1 MLELSA
7 HLDCRSEAEQDE
19 EETDDHQDDHPRQTE
34 VVLTRDIV
42 GQDGGVSQPPP
53 NLSVGNPLDEVYPGP
68 GGGVEVVA
76 SGEEVVHH
84 QRLKHH
90 R

>member
-1 MLELSA
+1 MWELPA
-7 HLDCRSEAEQDE
+7 HLDCRREAKQDE
-19 EETDDHQDDHPRQTE
+19 EETDDNQDDHPGQTE

-42 GQDGGVSQPPP
+42 GQDGGVSQPPA
-53 NLSVGNPLDEVYPGP
+53 NLSVSNPLDEVYLGP